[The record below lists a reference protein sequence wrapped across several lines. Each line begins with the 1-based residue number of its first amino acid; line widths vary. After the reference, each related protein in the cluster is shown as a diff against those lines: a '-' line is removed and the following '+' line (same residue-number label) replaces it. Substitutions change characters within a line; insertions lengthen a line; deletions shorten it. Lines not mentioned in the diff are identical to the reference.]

1 MGFVIDSNAVIDYLS
16 GEIPQNGMA
25 FLNTVINDTP
35 VISVM
40 TEIEILGFNNPPEIE
55 YLLNQFIDD
64 SLVVNLDDAVIKTT
78 IEIRKKHKV
87 KTPDAIIA
95 ATAMVLD
102 YTLITRNVSDFK
114 KLGVQVIDPWLI

>member
-55 YLLNQFIDD
+55 YLLNQFIGD

-87 KTPDAIIA
+87 KTPDALIA

-114 KLGVQVIDPWLI
+114 KLGVKVIDPWLI

>member
-40 TEIEILGFNNPPEIE
+40 TEIENLGFNNPPESE
-55 YLLNQFIDD
+55 YLLNQFIGD

-114 KLGVQVIDPWLI
+114 KLGVKVIDPWLI

>member
-114 KLGVQVIDPWLI
+114 KLGVKVIDPWLI

>member
-55 YLLNQFIDD
+55 YLLNQFIGD

-114 KLGVQVIDPWLI
+114 KLGVKVIDPWLI